1 MRKRIT
7 IMLALLLCAC
17 TANAQE
23 PAKEP
28 EPAATERITEPYAA
42 KEVTDTFAWIGR
54 TAAEVGIGQESI
66 DGYGNI
72 VFTAD
77 LFGHTVTGT
86 AYLMTDFSDP
96 DRVDRV
102 HEIWLTDGISEMQ
115 TTEAA
120 LSARFGDPYAA
131 YEEPYVESNGG
142 VTYHQ
147 YYWTGEGV
155 VALSNG
161 AKNDFYEFSYSVP
174 EEIPAEIAKRT
185 AGLTTEE
192 LGHRT
197 GVYFHFGEGE
207 AEDLQIEETTYDAHE
222 AYLVTFAHDGA
233 DYRVTIVP
241 DGEAL
246 FDTLSAGGGWTEIR
260 HELQQSR
267 CRTSGEGGTIVEK
280 NAFGQCWIIETDG
293 PGKGETLAAFEEF
306 LLNRWLY

>member
-1 MRKRIT
+1 MRKRFT
-7 IMLALLLCAC
+7 VVLALLLCAC
-17 TANAQE
+17 TANVPK
-23 PAKEP
+23 PAEEP
-28 EPAATERITEPYAA
+28 EPAASERVTVPYAA
-42 KEVTDTFAWIGR
+42 KEITDTFAWIGH
-54 TAAEVGIGQESI
+54 TAAELGIGPEND

-72 VFTAD
+72 AFTAD
-77 LFGHTVTGT
+77 LFGHTVNGT

-96 DRVDRV
+96 ERKEHVY
-102 HEIWLTDGISEMQ
+102 EIWLTDRISEMQ

-120 LSARFGDPYAA
+120 LSARYVDPYAT

-155 VALSNG
+155 VTLSNG

-174 EEIPAEIAKRT
+174 EEIPEEIAKRT

-207 AEDLQIEETTYDAHE
+207 AEDLHIEETTYGEYE
-222 AYLVTFAHDGA
+222 AYLVTFAHDGT
-233 DYRVTIVP
+233 DYRVTIVSG
-241 DGEAL
+241 GEAL
-246 FDTLSAGGGWTEIR
+246 YDTLSAGDGWTEIQ

-267 CRTSGEGGTIVEK
+267 YRTSGDGGTIVEK
-280 NAFGQCWIIETDG
+280 NAFDQCWIIETDG
-293 PGKGETLAAFEEF
+293 PVKGETLAAFEDF